1 RERVVLRQRPH
12 GRARGKAVIELEGP
26 DVGGEAPRRKVDVV
40 AAEVGGGGEPVGHTY
55 ADATTEIDTVSVP
68 EGLGR
73 VVDVEGD
80 APGRVAPEGEVQV
93 PEVVVTL
100 RNADA
105 ARHVERFVEPLE
117 VAVVDH
123 IEIGPI
129 VERGAHH

>member
-1 RERVVLRQRPH
+1 HRHLEFPAHLVVDDVEIAARAVDVPESRARAPLVRERVVLRQRPH

-40 AAEVGGGGEPVGHTY
+40 AAEVAGGGEPVGHTH

-100 RNADA
+100 
-105 ARHVERFVEPLE
+105 
-117 VAVVDH
+117 
-123 IEIGPI
+123 
-129 VERGAHH
+129 